1 MTPQDAHR
9 RAREL
14 WARLPTQRIGQ
25 QLEPLVVAHVELVRK
40 TIAAHPPAE
49 TAYCLALSP
58 QQNDEEVEDVH
69 YAYGLQTDREQQLA
83 ENDTED
89 LWNAGLFNHDIDAVE
104 LKPGLERQL
113 RAQLNREQHVVYFD
127 YWLLCEVA
135 RRLND
140 QNAAPADS
148 TPDFVFFY
156 FDSELSDDF
165 QLGLA
170 YSLPESTYVQ
180 LAEQGLVEPENANPY
195 VYWGDFG
202 LEPEYDIGPDDF

>member
-1 MTPQDAHR
+1 MDPREAHR
-9 RAREL
+9 RARQL
-14 WARLPTQRIGQ
+14 WARLPAQRIGQ
-25 QLEPLVVAHVELVRK
+25 QLEPLVQAHVELVRK
-40 TIAAHPPAE
+40 TIAAYPPAE

-58 QQNDEEVEDVH
+58 QQYDEEVDDVH

-89 LWNAGLFNHDIDAVE
+89 LWNAGLFNHFIDAIE
-104 LKPGLERQL
+104 LKPSIEYPL
-113 RAQLNREQHVVYFD
+113 RVQLNKEQHVVWFD
-127 YWLLCEVA
+127 YWLFCEVA

-140 QNAAPADS
+140 QHAAPADS
-148 TPDFVFFY
+148 TSDFVFFY

-170 YSLPESTYVQ
+170 YSVPESTYIQ

-202 LEPEYDIGPDDF
+202 LEPDYDIGPDDF

>member
-1 MTPQDAHR
+1 MTPQEAHR
-9 RAREL
+9 RARQL

-25 QLEPLVVAHVELVRK
+25 QLEPLVQAHVELVRK
-40 TIAAHPPAE
+40 TIAAYPPAE
-49 TAYCLALSP
+49 TAYCLALNP
-58 QQNDEEVEDVH
+58 QQYDEEVNVVH

-83 ENDTED
+83 EDDTED
-89 LWNAGLFNHDIDAVE
+89 LWNATLFNHFIDAVE
-104 LKPGLERQL
+104 GKPRLERQL
-113 RAQLNREQHVVYFD
+113 RAELNNEQHVFYFD

-148 TPDFVFFY
+148 TTDFVFFY
-156 FDSELSDDF
+156 FDSSISDDF

-170 YSLPESTYVQ
+170 YSVPESIYVQ

-195 VYWGDFG
+195 VYWMDFG
-202 LEPEYDIGPDDF
+202 LEPDYDIGPDDS